1 MSRELFLA
9 RRLIEAAADPYAPVS
24 ESENAASELAA
35 FARRFGAS
43 EKRGYPVDVEQ
54 FEGMRPDDLSVVAW
68 LLLLE
73 NAEQDDPIVPDGIL
87 EQLFQTVE
95 DEIIRLRLVSA
106 VLGHPRIRQA
116 YQSAMEFDPTPTD
129 LAKLPDCWPKLRL
142 LQLDQLRRSE
152 KMLDDATPAERLQ
165 EFVLYLLQD
174 GSLAA
179 RALAAAA
186 VAPTEEWRSSARQL
200 VENVVRQVDPNLRG
214 YGAPFARVLGG
225 ERRT

>member
-9 RRLIEAAADPYAPVS
+9 RRLIEAAADPYAPAS

-35 FARRFGAS
+35 FSRRFAAS
-43 EKRGYPVDVEQ
+43 EKRGYPVHVEQ

-116 YQSAMEFDPTPTD
+116 YQSALESDPAPID
-129 LAKLPDCWPKLRL
+129 VAKLPDCWPKLRL

-152 KMLDDATPAERLQ
+152 KIPDDATPAESLQ
-165 EFVLYLLQD
+165 EFVLYLLQE

-186 VAPTEEWRSSARQL
+186 VAPAEEWRNSARQL
-200 VENVVRQVDPNLRG
+200 AENVVRQVDPNLRG
-214 YGAPFARVLGG
+214 YGAPFARALGG
-225 ERRT
+225 EHDT